1 MSESRSLNVCLHRGL
16 ILLQNLTG
24 ILLRFR
30 LNKIATVADIE
41 RTFLQIRLQDDA
53 KDISR
58 FFWLKDREQLE
69 VEYNI

>member
-1 MSESRSLNVCLHRGL
+1 MCLHRGP